1 MTSIDQ
7 NSASLFILYLVIAS
21 NFLPQ
26 TFNCRLQEL
35 MNTSMLAKHLFA
47 FMTLV
52 FFVVMSNMK
61 EELSAGTIVLVS
73 LGIYL
78 WFLMSTRLHLYVW
91 ITLIILLGSIYLLQ
105 LFENNLKDK
114 NESSDAITIKNIQLA
129 KKYLTYLSLAITS
142 IGFIIYLGEK
152 KLEYGDE
159 FSFMT
164 FIIGNPKCKGFTPN
178 HTVKSNIKAIIT

>member
-1 MTSIDQ
+1 
-7 NSASLFILYLVIAS
+7 
-21 NFLPQ
+21 
-26 TFNCRLQEL
+26 
-35 MNTSMLAKHLFA
+35 MLAKHLFA

-91 ITLIILLGSIYLLQ
+91 ITLIIFLGTIYLLQ

-129 KKYLTYLSLAITS
+129 KKYLTYLFLPITAITAPS
-142 IGFIIYLGEK
+142 LRCRLTENLGETK
-152 KLEYGDE
+152 NITHKLEPR
-159 FSFMT
+159 FPT
-164 FIIGNPKCKGFTPN
+164 
-178 HTVKSNIKAIIT
+178 